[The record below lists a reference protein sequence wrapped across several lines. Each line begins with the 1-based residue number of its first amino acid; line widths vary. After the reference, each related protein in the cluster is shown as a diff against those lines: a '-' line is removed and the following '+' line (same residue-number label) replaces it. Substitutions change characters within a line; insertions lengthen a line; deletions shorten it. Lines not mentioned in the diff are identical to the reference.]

1 MLNHNLSSLMR
12 SCLALL
18 KIAFSIVFM
27 VFGSAGPDLFNN
39 TTFRVRASSDGSCMY
54 TVARYS
60 VLAPGG
66 FPQPVVITPENGSTP
81 SSGKKFKTSRE
92 AFQIYLLTFR
102 IVSEL
107 PSFDKRSNIPT
118 PLPSV
123 IRGFYI
129 KFSNFLRRVF

>member
-81 SSGKKFKTSRE
+81 SSGKKLKTSRE
-92 AFQIYLLTFR
+92 AFQIYLWL
-102 IVSEL
+102 
-107 PSFDKRSNIPT
+107 
-118 PLPSV
+118 
-123 IRGFYI
+123 I
-129 KFSNFLRRVF
+129 KFFLQSKHRLKKFQTLSNYK